1 MTKKKIKFFKI
12 IIILILKSLT
22 VFSANVDTMKKEIKK
37 IETEISTKN
46 KRIKIIGQEK
56 NNLEKDIEKTESE
69 IEEIKKE
76 RETILQ
82 EIKRVERSID
92 YGEKNLNITASEK
105 DRIRKANLTKI
116 KIWNRIQIQKEEMEH
131 NPKLKFAFQKMLQGD
146 FQRIERIEIIDGEIK
161 RAKGEV
167 EAEKR
172 KLENLRHQALLN
184 SKKLDNKISH
194 HESLIKKLNSEKNSH
209 ESAIKKLIAEK
220 ARKEKEIQRIIS
232 QRTKVNK
239 NINYSTAQKQVGKL
253 QKPIVGRTII
263 KFNQKKNGVSSNGIE
278 IRGELGTPVKG
289 AAGGKVI
296 YSDNFQGLGKVIM
309 IDYGY
314 NLIGLYGNLITSQVK
329 VGDRI
334 KKGQNIGILGFSS
347 DSNPDLYYEVRFKL
361 KAVNPEQFF

>member
-1 MTKKKIKFFKI
+1 
-12 IIILILKSLT
+12 
-22 VFSANVDTMKKEIKK
+22 MKKEIKK

>member
-1 MTKKKIKFFKI
+1 EKKIKIFNI
-12 IIILILKSLT
+12 IIILMIKSLSI
-22 VFSANVDTMKKEIKK
+22 FSANVDTMKKEIKK

-46 KRIKIIGQEK
+46 KRIKTIGEEK
-56 NNLEKDIEKTESE
+56 NNLEKDIERTEVE
-69 IEEIKKE
+69 IEEIKQE

-92 YGEKNLNITASEK
+92 YVEKNLNITASEK
-105 DRIRKANLTKI
+105 NRIKKANLTKI
-116 KIWNRIQIQKEEMEH
+116 KIWNRIQLQEEGLGQ
-131 NPKLKFAFQKMLQGD
+131 NPQLKFAFQKMLQGD
-146 FQRIERIEIIDGEIK
+146 FQRIERIETIDGEIK
-161 RAKGEV
+161 KAKSEV

-172 KLENLRHQALLN
+172 KLENLRHQALSN
-184 SKKLDNKISH
+184 SKKLDNKIYQQ
-194 HESLIKKLNSEKNSH
+194 ESLIKKLNSEKNNH

-220 ARKEKEIQRIIS
+220 ARKEKEIQKIIS

-253 QKPIVGRTII
+253 QKPISGKTII

-278 IRGELGTPVKG
+278 IRGNLGTQVKG
-289 AAGGKVI
+289 AAAGKVI
-296 YSDNFQGLGKVIM
+296 YSDDFQGLGKVIM

-314 NLIGLYGNLITSQVK
+314 NLIGLYGNLISSQIK

-361 KAVNPEQFF
+361 KAVNPENFF